1 MRARSGQKRGA
12 SSPIAKRRTGLASFL
27 FAILRP
33 GDARAVSVS
42 ADRVHLSFGSRSI
55 DVALGDVE
63 GTELRAGRRWSAVR
77 LRHSGG
83 RATVSGLA
91 RNDARAVV
99 DALEAARAV
108 WWRRALAAPIGT
120 LGAVHD
126 RLARLADPP
135 AYVTEKVIRDL
146 RREAE
151 AAAGGFAARWPSA
164 LSNAPEIRTLRA
176 ILEFL
181 EAPDR
186 ARAKANE
193 AFVAKELDQCR
204 ALFDRIEARPLTEE
218 QRRAVVMNE
227 RRNLVV
233 AAAGSGKTSVIVAKA
248 GWLVSRGFR
257 RPSELLLLAFA
268 RDARKE
274 MEERLGR
281 RLGDAVARGLT
292 VRTFH
297 SLGMAIIGEA
307 EGRRPTLAKSAEND
321 RALFDLLKGIVA
333 DLLGDAK
340 LSGVLLAWFQDWFAP
355 YRNEHEFSN
364 WGEYW
369 HYIRRHDIRS
379 LKGERVRSYEECE
392 IANFLYL
399 NGVTYEYEAS
409 YEHETAT
416 PEKRQYQPDFRLTE
430 SGIYIEHFG
439 IDADG
444 GTAPFVDRE
453 IYLRDMEWKR
463 SVHAAHGTVLIETFS
478 HERAE
483 GRLIVRLREKLSAQ
497 GVAFS
502 PVPPEEVFAV
512 LEEQGRV
519 DPFTRLVA
527 TFLQHFK
534 GARLTFDQ
542 VSRRA
547 AALPERARAVAF
559 LAVFRPIFERYRET
573 LDRAGEIDFH
583 DMINRATDLVEAGR
597 YRSPFGYILVDEFQ
611 DISPAR
617 ARLLRALLDQSPTA
631 QLLAVG
637 DDWQAIFRFGG
648 SDIAVMREF
657 DGHFGASRRV
667 DLETTFRCSDRIAAL
682 ATDFVLR
689 NPAQIRKTVRSV
701 RRADGPSVHVGLP
714 AAENAPMLREA
725 LDRIAA
731 HAGGHGGRSDVLILG
746 RYRHSRPGNVAGLAR
761 QYPGLRFSCMT
772 VHRAKGLEADY
783 VVVLGLCSGRY
794 GFPAEIA
801 DDPLLDLVLAA
812 PEGYPH
818 AEERRLLYVAITRAR
833 RQVFLLADGGPPSVF
848 ATELMDGGYDV
859 TVFGR
864 RPDADV
870 ACAVCVEGRLERREN
885 ARDGSVFYGCSNWPL
900 CEHRQRAC
908 QDCGTGLP
916 VREGSGFRCRDC
928 GAAIEG
934 CPLCKGWLETRMGRY
949 GRFLGCSNW
958 PVCDYTRDTG
968 RKRPGRRGPAGA
980 PGHARRRR

>member
-1 MRARSGQKRGA
+1 M
-12 SSPIAKRRTGLASFL
+12 PITKRRTGLASFL
-27 FAILRP
+27 LALLRP
-33 GDARAVSVS
+33 GDARAISVN
-42 ADRVHLSFGSRSI
+42 ADVVRLSFDSRSI
-55 DVALGDVE
+55 VVALGDVE
-63 GTELRAGRRWSAVR
+63 GTELGAGRHWSAVR

-83 RATVSGLA
+83 QATVSGLA

-99 DALEAARAV
+99 DALEAARVV
-108 WWRRALAAPIGT
+108 WWRRALAAQIGM

-146 RREAE
+146 RREAH
-151 AAAGGFAARWPSA
+151 AVAGGFAARWPSA

-176 ILEFL
+176 VLEFL
-181 EAPDR
+181 EAPDLVR
-186 ARAKANE
+186 TKANE
-193 AFVAKELDQCR
+193 AFVAKELDRCR
-204 ALFDRIEARPLTEE
+204 AMFDRIEARPLTEE
-218 QRRAVVMNE
+218 QRRAVVVNE

-233 AAAGSGKTSVIVAKA
+233 AAAGSGKTSVIVAKT

-268 RDARKE
+268 RDTRKE

-281 RLGDAVARGLT
+281 RLGGAMARDLT

-307 EGRRPTLAKSAEND
+307 EGKRPTLAKSAEND
-321 RALFDLLKGIVA
+321 RALFDLLKDIVA

-340 LSGVLLAWFQDWFAP
+340 LSGTLLGWFQNWFAP
-355 YRNEHEFSN
+355 YRNEHEFGN
-364 WGEYW
+364 WGAYW
-369 HYIRRHDIRS
+369 DYIRRHDIRS
-379 LKGERVRSYEECE
+379 LKGERVRSYQECE

-399 NGVTYEYEAS
+399 NGVAYEYEAP

-416 PEKRQYQPDFRLTE
+416 REKRQYQPDFRLTE

-453 IYLRDMEWKR
+453 TYLRDMEWKR

-483 GRLIVRLREKLSAQ
+483 GRLIARLREKLTAQ

-502 PVPPEEVFAV
+502 PVPPKDVFAV

-534 GARLTFDQ
+534 GARLTLDQ
-542 VSRRA
+542 VLRRA

-559 LAVFRPIFERYRET
+559 LAVFRPIFERYQET

-583 DMINRATDLVEAGR
+583 DMINRATDLVETGR
-597 YRSPFGYILVDEFQ
+597 YRSPFGYLLVDEFQ

-631 QLLAVG
+631 QLFAVG

-701 RRADGPSVHVGLP
+701 RRADGPSIHVGLP
-714 AAENAPMLREA
+714 ATEHAPMLREA

-731 HAGGHGGRSDVLILG
+731 DAAEHGGRSDVLLLG
-746 RYRHSRPGNVAGLAR
+746 RYRHSRPGNVAGLVK

-801 DDPLLDLVLAA
+801 DDPLLDLVLSA

-833 RQVFLLADGGPPSVF
+833 RQVFLLADGGPPSAF
-848 ATELMDGGYDV
+848 ATELLDGGYDV

-864 RPDADV
+864 RPEADV
-870 ACAVCVEGRLERREN
+870 ACAVCVEGRLERRKN

-908 QDCGTGLP
+908 QACGTGLL
-916 VREGSGFRCRDC
+916 VRQDSGFRCRDC
-928 GAAIEG
+928 GTAVEG
-934 CPLCKGWLETRMGRY
+934 CPLCKGWIETRMGRY

-958 PVCDYTRDTG
+958 PACDYTRDAGAG
-968 RKRPGRRGPAGA
+968 RKRSVRRGPAGT
-980 PGHARRRR
+980 PGHVRRRR